1 MGLDSG
7 HPERVTL
14 FADGKAT
21 DLGGD
26 LAGALELAKAERAW
40 AWIEV
45 LSPTD
50 EQWHHLTSTL
60 ALNRLAVEDMREQE
74 QRTKLERY
82 GQHAFMVIHP
92 ARYDDAAEEVSLG
105 ELDIYLGRDF
115 LITRRSPTTPPPT
128 EALERVKAS
137 PALATL
143 GPRGAGYALLDDVV
157 DGYQPVLDGLAE
169 DIDQIDDSLFSRSE
183 DDVAAR
189 IYKLSRQ
196 VGRFQR
202 AVSPLET
209 LLTTAR
215 KSLSGTD
222 PLLLLGEGGTAAD
235 GRSPEADSPGWAE
248 AGPGAGPATAAT
260 PDPAR
265 PTGDAARGGEHRRR
279 RALLEALLRD
289 VQDHARRV
297 DAHAA
302 EMHSTLNNALSLAM
316 TLASERATE
325 VSLEQSVQAKKVSSW
340 AAIFAVPTVLA
351 GVWGMNFRFM
361 PELEQ
366 AWGYPAA
373 LATMTAACVGLYAAF
388 KKRNWL

>member
-1 MGLDSG
+1 VGQSSG

-14 FADGKAT
+14 FADGTAT

-26 LAGALELAKAERAW
+26 LAGALEQARAERAW
-40 AWIEV
+40 VWIEV
-45 LSPTD
+45 LSPSED
-50 EQWHHLTSTL
+50 EWDHLTSTL

-92 ARYDDAAEEVSLG
+92 AHYDDDAEEVRLG
-105 ELDIYLGRDF
+105 ELDVYLGRDF
-115 LITRRSPTTPPPT
+115 LITRRSPQTPPPT
-128 EALERVKAS
+128 EALERVKGS
-137 PALATL
+137 VALAQL

-157 DGYQPVLDGLAE
+157 DGYQPVLDGLAG

-189 IYKLSRQ
+189 IYRLSRQ

-202 AVSPLET
+202 VVSPLET
-209 LLTTAR
+209 LLTAAR

-222 PLLLLGEGGTAAD
+222 PLLLLGEDGGSDPGAAAVD
-235 GRSPEADSPGWAE
+235 TGGWAE
-248 AGPGAGPATAAT
+248 ATGAA
-260 PDPAR
+260 AR
-265 PTGDAARGGEHRRR
+265 PSSPRGDADRGGEHRRR

-289 VQDHARRV
+289 VQDHARRI
-297 DAHAA
+297 DAHTA
-302 EMHSTLNNALSLAM
+302 EMHSTLSNALSLAM

-340 AAIFAVPTVLA
+340 AAIFAAPTVLA